1 MTMEDTGVP
10 SRGGEEPG
18 VHKDKGKGD
27 KGEEGG
33 EQMPMLQSV
42 KLLVNAGTSCST
54 FSVTT
59 AIGWLEEEEG
69 QE

>member
-18 VHKDKGKGD
+18 VRKDKGKGD

-33 EQMPMLQSV
+33 ERMPMLRSV
-42 KLLVNAGTSCST
+42 KSLMNAGTSC
-54 FSVTT
+54 
-59 AIGWLEEEEG
+59 
-69 QE
+69 